1 MSNEKNKIWLPVIL
15 IAVAILAWMSILA
28 AGAYWAPNGDGEGGD
43 IRKIGVVAGTTGL
56 FFLLWGFVLYRVQA
70 KLRRKKGQSGGPG
83 SQKP

>member
-28 AGAYWAPNGDGEGGD
+28 AGAYWAPNGNGEGGD
-43 IRKIGVVAGTTGL
+43 IRKLWVVVGTTGL
-56 FFLLWGFVLYRVQA
+56 FFLLWGFVLYRVQV
-70 KLRRKKGQSGGPG
+70 KSHRKRGQSGSSD